1 MKRNRMKPLF
11 SMMGM
16 AAVCLAAGCNWLIPF
31 MFIGEHKRSVPP
43 EFDKLVGKR
52 VAVLVWTEPVTLF
65 DYPHVRL
72 ELATYVGDKIAAGV
86 TDCDVVDPELVEEF
100 LEKNF
105 DAMVAPAKVANE
117 FNADYVVYIEV
128 IDFQIRDASAPDL
141 VRAHVN
147 ASISVSDLRAD
158 PDETSQFFLKPVQ
171 IRCPE
176 HQPLVMSSRNALLV
190 RQQAYEKFSEVV
202 ARKFY
207 KHMIDL

>member
-1 MKRNRMKPLF
+1 MKRYRLKPLF
-11 SMMGM
+11 SIMGV
-16 AAVCLAAGCNWLIPF
+16 AAVSFAAGCNFLVPF

-43 EFDKLVGKR
+43 EFDKLAGKR
-52 VAVLVWTEPVTLF
+52 VAVLVWAEPVTLF

-72 ELATYVGDKIAAGV
+72 ELASYVADKIAAGV
-86 TDCDVVDPELVEEF
+86 TDCDVVDSQLVEEF
-100 LEKNF
+100 LERNL
-105 DAMVAPAKVANE
+105 DAVVDPTKVAGE
-117 FNADYVVYIEV
+117 FNADYVIYIEL
-128 IDFQIRDASAPDL
+128 IDFQIRDPSAPDL

-147 ASISVSDLRAD
+147 ASVSVTDPRAD
-158 PDETSQFFLKPVQ
+158 PDETSRFSLKPVQ